1 MTKLFFKNINTK
13 ILYNRFYLDKIFLFL
28 IKNLIELINRGNML
42 VIDKF
47 SKKYKGAEAYS
58 AKDISFTVHDGEIV
72 GLVGSNGAGKS
83 TLIKSITGV
92 LPFEE
97 GKIILDDID
106 IKENPVKAKKL
117 IGYAPDDHTVYDKL
131 TGREYVDYM
140 GSIYGVKKKEKQEVL
155 EKLSKRIFIDHALDN
170 QIGSYSHG
178 MKQKICLIGSVI
190 HTPKLWVL
198 DEPTV
203 GLDPQTMEELMVMI
217 KEHASKGNCVLFSSH
232 NLNVV
237 KKNCDKVVFIV
248 KGRVASIINMHRP
261 DIDRIDFDSYFW
273 KINGIEK

>member
-47 SKKYKGAEAYS
+47 SKKYKGAEVYS

>member
-1 MTKLFFKNINTK
+1 M
-13 ILYNRFYLDKIFLFL
+13 L
-28 IKNLIELINRGNML
+28 I
-42 VIDKF
+42 IDKF
-47 SKKYKGAEAYS
+47 SKKYKGAEIYS
-58 AKDISFTVHDGEIV
+58 AKNISFTVHNGEIV

-97 GKIILDDID
+97 GKIVLDDIN

-140 GSIYGVKKKEKQEVL
+140 GSIYGVKKKEKQTVL
-155 EKLSKRIFIDHALDN
+155 DNLSKRLFIEHALDN

-203 GLDPQTMEELMVMI
+203 GLDPQTMDELMVMI
-217 KEHASKGNCVLFSSH
+217 KEHAKKGNSVLFSSH

-261 DIDRIDFDSYFW
+261 DIDRIDFEGFFR
-273 KINGIEK
+273 KLNGIEK